1 MSGLLSSDYAL
12 PEGGNGGLYAKF
24 QPGENR
30 FRILGQPVVG
40 YIYWNGKTP
49 VRVKS
54 ASEAPSGEKP
64 KHFWQLPVWMDNDI
78 KLLDCDKQ
86 SVLKDLFRLDKSA
99 DWGNLLEYDII
110 VSRDGQNM
118 ETTYTTNPCP
128 KAPLPD
134 NAKEAWTAFKD
145 TYDPNAVFDGG
156 QESTEEEKL
165 PF

>member
-1 MSGLLSSDYAL
+1 MSGLLPSDYEL
-12 PEGGNGGLYAKF
+12 PESGNGGLFAKF

-30 FRILGQPVVG
+30 FRILSQPVYG
-40 YIYWNGKTP
+40 YIYWQDKTP
-49 VRVKS
+49 IRVKLVKDV
-54 ASEAPSGEKP
+54 PSGEKP
-64 KHFWQLPVWMDNDI
+64 KHFWQMPVWMDNEV

-86 SVLKDLFRLDKSA
+86 SVLKVLFRLDKSA
-99 DWGNLLEYDII
+99 DWGTLTNYDII

-134 NAKEAWTAFKD
+134 NVKAAWTAFKD
-145 TYDPNAVFDGG
+145 TYDPNAVFEGG
-156 QESTEEEKL
+156 QKSAEDDL

>member
-1 MSGLLSSDYAL
+1 MSGLLPTDYEL
-12 PEGGNGGLYAKF
+12 PDSGNGGLFAKL

-30 FRILGQPVVG
+30 FRILSSPVAG
-40 YIYWNGKTP
+40 YIYWQDKTP
-49 VRVKS
+49 IRVKS

-64 KHFWQLPVWMDNDI
+64 KHFWQMPVWMDNDI
-78 KLLDCDKQ
+78 RLLDCDKQ

-118 ETTYTTNPCP
+118 ETKYTTNPCP

-156 QESTEEEKL
+156 KESTKDSDL